1 MALSSEI
8 RRRIDVF
15 EPLPPAV
22 LKLTHEIKK
31 SFDPDRVLNFGRM
44 YAGI

>member
-1 MALSSEI
+1 M
-8 RRRIDVF
+8 RHRIDVF

-22 LKLTHEIKK
+22 LKLTQEIKK
-31 SFDPDRVLNFGRM
+31 CFDPDRVLNFGRM

>member
-1 MALSSEI
+1 
-8 RRRIDVF
+8 
-15 EPLPPAV
+15 V
-22 LKLTHEIKK
+22 LKLTQEIKK